1 MPKGTYRLLATKV
14 GYRAN
19 DVQSAWRDLG
29 SPAQLTRSQVETLR
43 KASSGEPCIDEKV
56 QVGDSASYSRRFEM
70 RENDVWFVELRPL
83 R

>member
-1 MPKGTYRLLATKV
+1 MLAYKV

-29 SPAQLTRSQVETLR
+29 SPSQLTRSQVETLR
-43 KASSGEPCIDEKV
+43 KGSSGEPCLDEEVKV
-56 QVGDSASYSRRFEM
+56 GPDACFSRRFDM
-70 RENDVWFVELRPL
+70 RENDVWLVELRPL